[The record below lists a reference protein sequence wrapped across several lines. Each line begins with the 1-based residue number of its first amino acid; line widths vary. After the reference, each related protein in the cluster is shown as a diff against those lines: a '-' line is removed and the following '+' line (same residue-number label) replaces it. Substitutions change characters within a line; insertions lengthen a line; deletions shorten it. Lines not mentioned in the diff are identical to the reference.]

1 MKDQAVSPGVGW
13 RALRL
18 EHFTFVMATGIVS
31 TAIANTGAKTLSLI
45 IFWIALIGYFVLVSG
60 VLAGWVTGVRTVSG
74 ELQDATVR
82 TLAFVAAGGVLA
94 AHMVGMGWHT
104 FALVLII
111 VSAVAWVILQ
121 YGALGSVLVTSSGI
135 DSAADAARGRLRM
148 FNGTWF
154 LVVVSTQSLAV
165 SLAAWAKGVD
175 SDLAATLAVLAWG
188 LGVLQLTIIAAL
200 VAARLLL
207 AGVAPSDEVAPYWVF
222 LGSGAISILG
232 AAEVLG
238 TAEEQIVLSRPV
250 VGAVAMALWAF
261 VTWMVPL
268 TIALQVWQR
277 LRPGSIRGYRAALWS
292 MVFPIGMYGESSR
305 QLGFVRHTGWLKDLG
320 TWEAWIALAVW
331 AVVMVGLV
339 AAVIGR
345 SGGRPAV
352 PA

>member
-1 MKDQAVSPGVGW
+1 MTVQVGSPGVGW

-45 IFWIALIGYFVLVSG
+45 IFWIALIGYFVLISG
-60 VLAGWVTGVRTVSG
+60 VLAGLVTGVRTARG

-111 VSAVAWVILQ
+111 VSAIAWVVLQ
-121 YGALGSVLVTSSGI
+121 YGALGVVLVTSSGGE
-135 DSAADAARGRLRM
+135 SAAGGAGDRLRL

-154 LVVVSTQSLAV
+154 LVVVSTQALAV

-175 SDLAATLAVLAWG
+175 SDVAATLAVLAWG
-188 LGVLQLTIIAAL
+188 LGVLQLSIVAAL

-207 AGVAPSDEVAPYWVF
+207 VGVAPGDEVAPYWVF

-238 TAEEQIVLSRPV
+238 TAEEQIVLPRAV

-261 VTWMVPL
+261 VTWMIPL

-277 LRPGSIRGYRAALWS
+277 RRPGSIHGYRAALWS

-305 QLGFVRHTGWLKDLG
+305 QLGFVRHTDWLEEVG
-320 TWEAWIALAVW
+320 TWEAWVALAVW
-331 AVVMVGLV
+331 GVVLAGLV
-339 AAVIGR
+339 VAVIR
-345 SGGRPAV
+345 RFGGRPV
-352 PA
+352 TLS